1 MKGTA
6 SLYSRSMTT
15 KQGMM
20 KIGPDPWH
28 GGKGHYSVHILFT
41 QARRP
46 LVFMKY
52 ELLRQNKSQQQ
63 HRGL

>member
-41 QARRP
+41 QARRQI
-46 LVFMKY
+46 VFN
-52 ELLRQNKSQQQ
+52 EI
-63 HRGL
+63 